1 MRTIDADKAIEV
13 ANDLYEKYNFA
24 MACADTQREINHIF
38 KRQELFKAVKA
49 VIEHCPTVD
58 PVKHGKWIIFPRYDQ
73 LGRRTGYDVVCS
85 NCKHCHVKSFIR
97 DILNYCSACGSKNE
111 R

>member
-49 VIEHCPTVD
+49 VIEHCPTIN
-58 PVKHGKWIIFPRYDQ
+58 PVKHGKWLSCSDRPDRLICS
-73 LGRRTGYDVVCS
+73 VCNRGFDMWFYEPEILPHCP
-85 NCKHCHVKSFIR
+85 NCGARMNGDK
-97 DILNYCSACGSKNE
+97 E
-111 R
+111 